1 MRVVF
6 FQFVDDPPIADDPQ
20 FSGDPEISNDPQIVH
35 DLQISGDRRRSG
47 VMMLESLPL
56 TDRQVYGVPV
66 VSWRR
71 T

>member
-1 MRVVF
+1 
-6 FQFVDDPPIADDPQ
+6 VD
-20 FSGDPEISNDPQIVH
+20 
-35 DLQISGDRRRSG
+35 DLQISDDPRRSG